1 MVSDHVSSYH
11 EYPAKV
17 GVEVGC
23 RVGVVV
29 RRMKWAELNVVVE
42 KVYQHSSNI
51 YYCPQLLIEG
61 RRAMNRNRGDESIY
75 ANSM

>member
-29 RRMKWAELNVVVE
+29 RRMKWAELNVVVG
-42 KVYQHSSNI
+42 KLYQHSLQYIS
-51 YYCPQLLIEG
+51 LSTATD
-61 RRAMNRNRGDESIY
+61 RRETRNE
-75 ANSM
+75 

>member
-29 RRMKWAELNVVVE
+29 RRMKWAEPMLLLGKCTSTLPIYIIV
-42 KVYQHSSNI
+42 HS
-51 YYCPQLLIEG
+51 Y
-61 RRAMNRNRGDESIY
+61 
-75 ANSM
+75 